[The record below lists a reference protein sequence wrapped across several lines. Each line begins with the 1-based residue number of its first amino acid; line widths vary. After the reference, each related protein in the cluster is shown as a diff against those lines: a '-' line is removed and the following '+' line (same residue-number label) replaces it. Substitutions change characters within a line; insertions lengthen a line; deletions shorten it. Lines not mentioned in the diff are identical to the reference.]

1 MCSIFSMM
9 NIIFSLKVAMYPVET
24 EITQLYTLDGDSQ
37 LKILAGDRQGQIHCF
52 TLL

>member
-1 MCSIFSMM
+1 
-9 NIIFSLKVAMYPVET
+9 MYPVET

-52 TLL
+52 TLLWYVHIHADRVCML